1 MVRHRCML
9 LLMRRDCF
17 RELSGDQSM
26 KMGCNYGVGI
36 PILGIP
42 ASFCCP
48 CHTPIAMRG
57 PSVSLKFL
65 VAQAWLREPSQISS
79 STGGKRKDTRSSEM
93 QNAWVTQRPTHVPRR
108 AGEAPGKRWPSQIS
122 RLLGASQC
130 LALCPPGTLQ
140 PCCSH

>member
-1 MVRHRCML
+1 MHVAANEKGL
-9 LLMRRDCF
+9 LSRVISRPEHEDGLQLR
-17 RELSGDQSM
+17 
-26 KMGCNYGVGI
+26 VG
-36 PILGIP
+36 PFWEFLLPP
-42 ASFCCP
+42 AV
-48 CHTPIAMRG
+48 CHTPIAMHG
-57 PSVSLKFL
+57 PSVSPKFL